1 MLFLLHPLLALLELD
16 YLQLSHIQVKIK
28 EVTGAI

>member
-16 YLQLSHIQVKIK
+16 YLHMQVKIK